1 MKKMVSMLLAASMA
15 TGLLAGCGGAE
26 GTSSSGTASG
36 SATGE
41 SSTSASEPVEI
52 SFYTT
57 ETGKDEMFQN
67 AIRKFEEANPG
78 ITVEYIAAGDDQLQ
92 KWMSL

>member
-1 MKKMVSMLLAASMA
+1 
-15 TGLLAGCGGAE
+15 
-26 GTSSSGTASG
+26 
-36 SATGE
+36 
-41 SSTSASEPVEI
+41 
-52 SFYTT
+52 
-57 ETGKDEMFQN
+57 MFQN